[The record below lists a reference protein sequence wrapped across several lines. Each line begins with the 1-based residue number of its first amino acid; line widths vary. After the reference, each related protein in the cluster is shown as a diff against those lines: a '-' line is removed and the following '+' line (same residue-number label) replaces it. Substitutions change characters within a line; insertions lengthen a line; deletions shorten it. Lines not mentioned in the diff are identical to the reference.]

1 MRVLVIA
8 ASKHGSTAE
17 IATALGEGLAGRGVT
32 AVVNDVADVSDIEGY
47 DAVLLGSAVYA
58 GRWMKAARELVELRH
73 EELAS
78 RPVWLF
84 SSGPVGEPLRPAE
97 DPVDV
102 ATIVAAIGARGH
114 RVFPGKLDKSKLS
127 LAEKALVMSMRV
139 PDGDFRNWD
148 EVAAWAGEIADAL
161 GRGAPG
167 PA

>member
-1 MRVLVIA
+1 MRVLVIV

-32 AVVNDVADVSDIEGY
+32 AVVNDVADVSELAGY
-47 DAVLLGSAVYA
+47 DAMLLGSAVYA
-58 GRWMKAARELVELRH
+58 GRWMKSIRELVELRH
-73 EELAS
+73 EELLG

-102 ATIVAAIGARGH
+102 ATIAAALNTRGH
-114 RVFPGKLDKSKLS
+114 RVFPGKIDKSKLS
-127 LAEKALVMSMRV
+127 LAEKALVMSLRV

-148 EVAAWAGEIADAL
+148 EVAAWAGEIVDAL
-161 GRGAPG
+161 GQGA
-167 PA
+167 AS

>member
-1 MRVLVIA
+1 MRVLVIV
-8 ASKHGSTAE
+8 ASRHGSTAE
-17 IATALGEGLAGRGVT
+17 IATALGEGLTRRGIE
-32 AVVNDVADVSDIEGY
+32 AVVEDATKASDLTGY

-58 GRWMKAARELVELRH
+58 GRWMKSIRELIELRH
-73 EELAS
+73 EELLG

-102 ATIVAAIGARGH
+102 ATIAAALDTRGH
-114 RVFPGKLDKSKLS
+114 RVFPGKLDKSKLG

-139 PDGDFRNWD
+139 PDGDYRNWE

-161 GRGAPG
+161 GQGSAI
-167 PA
+167 

>member
-1 MRVLVIA
+1 VRVLVIV

-17 IATALGEGLAGRGVT
+17 IAEALGRGLTERGVI
-32 AVVNDVADVSDIEGY
+32 AEVKDVSSVSELAGY
-47 DAVLLGSAVYA
+47 DALLLGSAVYA
-58 GRWMKAARELVELRH
+58 GRWMKSIRELVELRH
-73 EELAS
+73 EELVG

-102 ATIVAAIGARGH
+102 ATITAALDARGH

-127 LAEKALVMSMRV
+127 LAEKALVMSLRV

-148 EVAAWAGEIADAL
+148 EVAAWAGEIAAAL
-161 GRGAPG
+161 GQSGA
-167 PA
+167 

>member
-1 MRVLVIA
+1 VRILVIV

-17 IATALGEGLAGRGVT
+17 IAEALGRGLAERGFT
-32 AVVNDVADVSDIEGY
+32 AEVKDASSVSELAGY

-58 GRWMKAARELVELRH
+58 GRWMKSIRELIELRH
-73 EELAS
+73 EELLG

-102 ATIVAAIGARGH
+102 ATIAAALDTRGH
-114 RVFPGKLDKSKLS
+114 RVFPGKLDKSKLG

-161 GRGAPG
+161 GPSSAS
-167 PA
+167 

>member
-1 MRVLVIA
+1 MRVLVIV

-32 AVVNDVADVSDIEGY
+32 AVVNDVADVSELAGY
-47 DAVLLGSAVYA
+47 DAMLLGSAVYA
-58 GRWMKAARELVELRH
+58 GRWMKSIRELVELRH
-73 EELAS
+73 EEFLG

-127 LAEKALVMSMRV
+127 LAEKALVMSLRV

-161 GRGAPG
+161 GQGGAS
-167 PA
+167 

>member
-1 MRVLVIA
+1 MRVLVIV

-17 IATALGEGLAGRGVT
+17 IAEALGRGLSERGI
-32 AVVNDVADVSDIEGY
+32 VADVKNASSVSELAGY

-58 GRWMKAARELVELRH
+58 GRWMKSIRELVELRH
-73 EELAS
+73 EELLG

-102 ATIVAAIGARGH
+102 ATIAAALDARGH

-127 LAEKALVMSMRV
+127 LAEKALVMSLRV

-148 EVAAWAGEIADAL
+148 EVAAWAGEIAAAL
-161 GRGAPG
+161 GQGG
-167 PA
+167 V

>member
-1 MRVLVIA
+1 MRVLVVV

-17 IATALGEGLAGRGVT
+17 IAEALGRGLAERGIIAEVK
-32 AVVNDVADVSDIEGY
+32 DVSSVSELAGY

-58 GRWMKAARELVELRH
+58 GRWMKSIRELIELRH
-73 EELAS
+73 EELLG

-102 ATIVAAIGARGH
+102 ATIAAALDTRGH
-114 RVFPGKLDKSKLS
+114 RVFPGKLDKSKLG

-139 PDGDFRNWD
+139 PDGDYRNWD
-148 EVAAWAGEIADAL
+148 EVAAWAGEIAAAL
-161 GRGAPG
+161 GQSGA
-167 PA
+167 

>member
-1 MRVLVIA
+1 MRVLVIV

-17 IATALGEGLAGRGVT
+17 IASALGEGLAGRGIT
-32 AVVNDVADVSDIEGY
+32 TVVNEVADVSDIKGY

-73 EELAS
+73 EELAE

-102 ATIVAAIGARGH
+102 ATITAAIGARGH
-114 RVFPGKLDKSKLS
+114 RVFPGRLDKSKLG

-139 PDGDFRNWD
+139 PDGDYRNWD

-161 GRGAPG
+161 GQGGAS
-167 PA
+167 